1 MIILKVLLFLEHSF
15 SLINNELYCE
25 KVITND
31 YISRYTSI
39 FDSVTICARE
49 NKLLQNYIKEPLH
62 NVGFL
67 PLPNYNSNQILL
79 HMQSL
84 VKIIRQEI
92 NYYDAIII
100 RAPSSISL
108 LAYSVATKSNLPYI
122 AEIVINPMNFFSNNK
137 NYLKKAIN
145 FVGKSIM
152 VNHTKKLCLNANGVS
167 YVTERS
173 LQKLFPSHAKK
184 YGESKQYF
192 ETFYSS
198 IDLKDDKYSDIINN
212 YDKNSNFVL
221 CHIGWMVGYNK
232 GHMRILKAVKK
243 LKEKDINIF
252 VNFIGD
258 GPKLEEFKQY
268 SVQLG
273 ISENINFLGKIDNF
287 SDIQKVLSNS
297 HLFVFPSQA
306 EGLPRSVLEAMAN
319 SLPCIASDI
328 DGMSEL
334 LSDEV
339 LFDLE
344 DFDRMV
350 FLIEKMIKDD
360 EFRILNAKLNYKKAR
375 SYHYDILSKKRMD
388 FYMRLYHLA
397 ESKNG
402 IMNQ

>member
-1 MIILKVLLFLEHSF
+1 MKVLLFLEHSF
-15 SLINNELYCE
+15 SLVNNELYCE
-25 KVITND
+25 KVITNA
-31 YISRYTSI
+31 YLSRYTSI

-49 NKLLQNYIKEPLH
+49 NKSLKNYIKEPLYG
-62 NVGFL
+62 VGFL
-67 PLPNYNSNQILL
+67 SLPNYNSNQILL
-79 HMQSL
+79 HMRSL
-84 VKIIRQEI
+84 VKIISEEI
-92 NYYDAIII
+92 NHYDAIII

-108 LAYSVATKSNLPYI
+108 LAHNVAMKSNLPYI
-122 AEIVINPMNFFSNNK
+122 AEIVINPMNFFSNDE
-137 NYLKKAIN
+137 NYLKKIIN
-145 FVGKSIM
+145 FVGQSIM
-152 VNHTKKLCLNANGVS
+152 INHTKKLCMSANGVS

-198 IDLKDDKYSDIINN
+198 IDLNDDKYSDTIKD

-232 GHMRILKAVKK
+232 GHMRIINAVKV
-243 LKEKDINIF
+243 LKEKGINIS

-273 ISENINFLGKIDNF
+273 ISENINFLGKIDDF
-287 SDIQKVLSNS
+287 SDIQDVLSNS

-319 SLPCIASDI
+319 SLPCIASNI

-334 LSDEV
+334 LLDEV

-350 FLIEKMIKDD
+350 FLIEKMIKND
-360 EFRILNAKLNYKKAR
+360 EFRILNAHFNYKKAR
-375 SYHYDILSKKRMD
+375 LYHYDILSKKRLD
-388 FYMRLYHLA
+388 FYMKLYHLA
-397 ESKNG
+397 DSRND
-402 IMNQ
+402 IMN